1 MRTILAAA
9 LAALLWASPA
19 WAVSFSVTQSNS
31 DFIEFNQGGTLFR
44 INLDSLRKGNVA
56 LRTGD
61 LLARIQAFT
70 QVRLD
75 KTAIV
80 ELDEPTR
87 MVDPGRLCGSGETMS
102 THECGFGERFF
113 WCLADGTPTV
123 GDQAAT
129 THVCAQGSVVSD
141 IFFDEVDMKFILT
154 IRNSQDCSVR
164 PEFPSCQ

>member
-1 MRTILAAA
+1 
-9 LAALLWASPA
+9 
-19 WAVSFSVTQSNS
+19 
-31 DFIEFNQGGTLFR
+31 
-44 INLDSLRKGNVA
+44 
-56 LRTGD
+56 
-61 LLARIQAFT
+61 
-70 QVRLD
+70 
-75 KTAIV
+75 
-80 ELDEPTR
+80 
-87 MVDPGRLCGSGETMS
+87 MVDPGRLCGAGETMS

-154 IRNSQDCSVR
+154 IRNSQDCLAR